1 MNNPFTLTFGRE
13 PINRIDRLEQKDY
26 VVNSFESNPPSNQ
39 VCMVTG
45 VRGSGKTVFLT
56 EIGKYFGVDT
66 SSIKA
71 INSGRN
77 HYSSDLSYPIR
88 NFRGSMNSQSVE
100 TILAKRST
108 PDIDT
113 LVEM

>member
-56 EIGKYFGVDT
+56 EIGK
-66 SSIKA
+66 
-71 INSGRN
+71 
-77 HYSSDLSYPIR
+77 
-88 NFRGSMNSQSVE
+88 
-100 TILAKRST
+100 
-108 PDIDT
+108 
-113 LVEM
+113 